1 MLKGQFFQQSGESGV
16 AGLEQKF
23 AARTEAVSE
32 IIALRFQVCPLA
44 SLLALTAWEGL
55 VGKSCCGI
63 FLTKTSLQ

>member
-1 MLKGQFFQQSGESGV
+1 MLKDQFFKQSTESGV
-16 AGLEQKF
+16 ASLEEEF

-32 IIALRFQVCPLA
+32 ITVLRFKACALA

-55 VGKSCCGI
+55 VGRSWCGI